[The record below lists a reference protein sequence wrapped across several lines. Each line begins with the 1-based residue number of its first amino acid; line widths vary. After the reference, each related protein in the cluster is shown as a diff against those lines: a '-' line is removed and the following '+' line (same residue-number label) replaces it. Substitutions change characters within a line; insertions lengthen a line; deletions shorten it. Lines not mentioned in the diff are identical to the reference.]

1 MKKEKTRQQGCILI
15 LNHMFY
21 KYIKEHNNKGIHKN
35 EESIVSML
43 LILRDV
49 KGILQAQKG
58 TGLH

>member
-1 MKKEKTRQQGCILI
+1 
-15 LNHMFY
+15 MFY

>member
-1 MKKEKTRQQGCILI
+1 
-15 LNHMFY
+15 MFY
-21 KYIKEHNNKGIHKN
+21 KYIKEHNKKGIHKN